1 MDGREPGLPLWL
13 GVVAQQNTLWDRL
26 SCRAHLRLF
35 ARLRGVPAPRVRAL
49 VEAVLV
55 QMELTPYAAKLSKNL
70 SGGMK
75 RKLCVAIALIGDPQ
89 ARRARVRPNRFLARP
104 SPADLPLATPA
115 PFPRVAEASFHNLRN
130 TTVTA
135 TIHG

>member
-1 MDGREPGLPLWL
+1 MLDDFARAATRL

-26 SCRAHLRLF
+26 SCARTCGRAP
-35 ARLRGVPAPRVRAL
+35 ARARARAAL

>member
-1 MDGREPGLPLWL
+1 MFLCIGTNCPLC
-13 GVVAQQNTLWDRL
+13 AT
-26 SCRAHLRLF
+26 RAPKLF
-35 ARLRGVPAPRVRAL
+35 ARLRGVPAKRVKAL

-89 ARRARVRPNRFLARP
+89 ARRAR
-104 SPADLPLATPA
+104 ATPRPTRPPRGFA
-115 PFPRVAEASFHNLRN
+115 PRDTSTFPRVAEASFHNLRN